1 MHPIIYTERT
11 VCQDCFKCIR
21 ECPVK
26 AIKVE
31 NACAAIMPE
40 SCVLCG
46 HCVHACPNGAKYI
59 RADLSHVRRLF
70 KYKEQVIASL
80 APSFVSEFPGL
91 PASAI
96 IRALK
101 MLGFHGVSETALGA
115 ERVSGSIATL
125 LQDRTPRLLISTA
138 CPVIVSYVRKYRPE
152 YAKCLAP
159 FVSPLIAHCEMLHEI
174 YGPSIGV
181 VFVGPCIAKKEEA
194 DRNPQ
199 LLDYALTFEDL
210 RRWLKDEKI
219 ALEELGDV
227 DDEDFVPRPAR
238 EGALY
243 PIDGGMIAG
252 VKAGCRVMEAD
263 CMSFSGMDDIKRA
276 LAGLAE
282 VQLGH
287 PLFLELLA
295 CDGGCINGP
304 KAAKRDATV
313 WKRCKVIDY
322 SSYVQ
327 SRIPPALSAPPL
339 GGLEPSPI
347 SAPVV
352 YSEKILREALK
363 TIGKFSLEDEL
374 NCGGCG
380 YDCCRDLAKA
390 LVDGKAEK
398 DMCVSYMRKLAQKK
412 ANALMEKM
420 PNAIVLVNEE
430 LKIIECNYNFAKILG
445 PEMEDAFTEQAGL
458 EGFMLADI
466 APFHSLFRTVL
477 EKGEDIFDR
486 DLRYMTSIFHVNIFS
501 IEKNQVVCGIFQ
513 DITKP
518 TIRKEAMIDKAQAV
532 IKKNLAT
539 VQQIAYLLGENAA
552 ESEVILNS
560 IINSINMDE
569 PQ

>member
-1 MHPIIYTERT
+1 MPPIIYTERT

-59 RADLSHVRRLF
+59 RADLSHVRQLF
-70 KYKEQVIASL
+70 KCKEKVIASL

-91 PASAI
+91 PAFAI
-96 IRALK
+96 IKALK
-101 MLGFHGVSETALGA
+101 TLGFYGVSETALGA
-115 ERVSGSIATL
+115 ERVSGSIARL

-152 YAKCLAP
+152 YAKCLTP
-159 FVSPLIAHCEMLHEI
+159 FVSPLIAHCEMLHEV

-181 VFVGPCIAKKEEA
+181 VFFGPCIAKKEEA

-210 RRWLKDEKI
+210 RRWLKEEKI
-219 ALEELGDV
+219 VLEELGGEN
-227 DDEDFVPRPAR
+227 DESFVPHSAR

-263 CMSFSGMDDIKRA
+263 CMAFSGMDDIKRA
-276 LAGLAE
+276 LAGLDE
-282 VQLGH
+282 VQLEH

-304 KAAKRDATV
+304 KAVRRDATV

-322 SSYVQ
+322 STYIPSQ
-327 SRIPPALSAPPL
+327 IPPALWAPPL

-347 SAPVV
+347 SSPVV

-363 TIGKFSLEDEL
+363 TIGKFGSEDEL

-445 PEMEDAFTEQAGL
+445 PEMEAAFTKQAGL

-477 EKGEDIFDR
+477 EKSEDIFDR
-486 DLRYMTSIFHVNIFS
+486 DLRHMKSILHVNIFS
-501 IEKNQVVCGIFQ
+501 IEKHQVVCGIFQ

-560 IINSINMDE
+560 IISSINMDE

>member
-1 MHPIIYTERT
+1 MPPIIYTET
-11 VCQDCFKCIR
+11 TACQDCFKCIR

-59 RADLSHVRRLF
+59 RSDASHVRRLF
-70 KYKEQVIASL
+70 KYKEKVIASL

-91 PASAI
+91 PPSAM

-125 LQDRTPRLLISTA
+125 LQDRTPRVLISTA
-138 CPVIVSYVRKYRPE
+138 CPVVVGYIQKYRPE
-152 YAKCLAP
+152 YVKCLVP
-159 FVSPLIAHCEMLHEI
+159 FVSPLIAHCETLRGI
-174 YGPSIGV
+174 YGPSAGV
-181 VFVGPCIAKKEEA
+181 VFFGPCIAKKAEA
-194 DRNPQ
+194 DNNPQ

-210 RRWLKDEKI
+210 RRWLKEERI
-219 ALEELGDV
+219 VLEDLGDV
-227 DDEDFVPRPAR
+227 AGEEFVPHPAR

-263 CMSFSGMDDIKRA
+263 CMTFSGMDGIRRA
-276 LAGLAE
+276 LAGLDE
-282 VQLGH
+282 SQLEH

-295 CDGGCINGP
+295 CEGGCVNGP
-304 KAAKRDATV
+304 KTTRQDATIL
-313 WKRCKVIDY
+313 KRCKVIDY
-322 SSYVQ
+322 SNYVQ
-327 SRIPPALSAPPL
+327 SQIPPALSAPPL
-339 GGLEPSPI
+339 TLEPGPLS
-347 SAPVV
+347 SSVV
-352 YSEKILREALK
+352 YSEAILREALK
-363 TIGKFSLEDEL
+363 TIGKLSSEDEL

-398 DMCVSYMRKLAQKK
+398 EMCVSYMRKLAQKK

-420 PNAIVLVNEE
+420 PDAIVLVNED
-430 LKIIECNYNFAKILG
+430 LRIIECNYKFAKVLG
-445 PEMEDAFTEQAGL
+445 PEMEAAFTERASL
-458 EGFMLADI
+458 EGSPLVGL
-466 APFHSLFRTVL
+466 APFHSLFRSVL
-477 EKGEDIFDR
+477 EKGEDILGR
-486 DLRYMTSIFHVNIFS
+486 DLRHSKSIFHVSIFS
-501 IEKNQVVCGIFQ
+501 IEKHQVVCGIFQ
-513 DITKP
+513 DITRP
-518 TIRKEAMIDKAQAV
+518 TVQKEAMIGKAQAV

-560 IINSINMDE
+560 IINSINTDD
-569 PQ
+569 QQ